1 MYEARIYMTSILEAL
16 KATPGM
22 KGCLVVDRDSFILA
36 NNMPGGNA
44 DDAAVVA
51 SQVYGTTVNFG
62 RELKQGA
69 TDEVLIES
77 DIGNTLIRNI
87 DRGTLLVAVV
97 DKGASLGFIRMEA
110 RKAAE
115 KLRAALYEPTP
126 LDKIPYKAWGEAE
139 KAPEGR
145 AESVAAS
152 KTRDIGHVKDV
163 LNVLLKRNRQAL
175 LRSYLERH
183 SNDPDFPEVIV
194 QGEPLKSYLER
205 HVSEMEFPE
214 GIIEE
219 EPLMGY
225 FVRHSNDPDFPKGVI
240 VKEEPM
246 VEAPLREASV
256 PEAHSPPSRDSLLKK
271 YRLKDPT
278 ANFLRE
284 LIASDCT
291 KYKCGDS
298 LEKIKSELVGRIGEE
313 VVDIEIDNQLK
324 ALDADPQRLTCIDMQ
339 QLVSNLSD
347 FLIAIAGEEEAKVMI
362 KRFSEYIPRH
372 LATP

>member
-1 MYEARIYMTSILEAL
+1 MYEARVYMTSILDAL

-22 KGCLVVDRDSFILA
+22 KGCLVVDRDGFILA
-36 NNMPGGNA
+36 NIMPGGNA

-51 SQVYGTTVNFG
+51 SQVYGATENFG

-69 TDEVLIES
+69 TDEVLIEG

-87 DRGTLLVAVV
+87 DRGTLLVAVL

-126 LDKIPYKAWGEAE
+126 VDRVPYKAWGESE
-139 KAPEGR
+139 KAPEAR
-145 AESVAAS
+145 AESAEAP
-152 KTRDIGHVKDV
+152 KLREIGHVKDV
-163 LNVLLKRNRQAL
+163 LSLLLKHSRQVL

-194 QGEPLKSYLER
+194 QGEPLKSYLGR
-205 HVSEMEFPE
+205 HASEMEFPE

-219 EPLMGY
+219 EPLLGY
-225 FVRHSNDPDFPKGVI
+225 LVRHSNDPDFPKGVI
-240 VKEEPM
+240 QKEPM

-256 PEAHSPPSRDSLLKK
+256 QEAHLPPSRDSLLKK
-271 YRLKDPT
+271 YRLKDPN

-284 LIASDCT
+284 LIAADCT

-298 LEKIKSELVGRIGEE
+298 LEKIKGELVGRVGQE

-339 QLVSNLSD
+339 QLVSNLGD

-362 KRFSEYIPRH
+362 KRFGEYIPRH
-372 LATP
+372 LAAP